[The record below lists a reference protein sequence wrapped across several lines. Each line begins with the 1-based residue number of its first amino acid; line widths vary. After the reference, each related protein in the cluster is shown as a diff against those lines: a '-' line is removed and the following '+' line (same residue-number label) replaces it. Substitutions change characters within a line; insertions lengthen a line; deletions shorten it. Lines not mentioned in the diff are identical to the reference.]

1 MIGVQE
7 FAEAAKREL
16 GDALQREPVRVA
28 CPSCGSFVVS
38 ALSAPL
44 MIRGRCSK
52 CRVDVIALVSR
63 SRDVLAVTEH

>member
-1 MIGVQE
+1 MIGVHE

-16 GDALQREPVRVA
+16 GDALLREPIRVA
-28 CPSCGSFVVS
+28 CPSCGSFVAS

-52 CRVDVIALVSR
+52 CRVDVVALVSSER
-63 SRDVLAVTEH
+63 EVMSVTER